1 MNVVLLDPGL
11 QSAIGHHYNLDLGL
25 VGELRRL
32 GVSYRLFVNQAVTPD
47 LAERLG
53 AEPCFHFHPYRRSS
67 EDPYI
72 RDFEDYLDLNEH
84 AFTELK
90 ILAGAVDLSD
100 SLVIVH
106 TTTNRMLLGL
116 AKWLASG
123 SLPASSRLA
132 LVLPHVSGFTD
143 GNLSWDAVFY
153 RHAFNRLRPH
163 LSQVVLLTLSDMQ
176 AREFG
181 ALAEAPV
188 EVMPYP
194 NPASVWRRENPPTK
208 RPARPK
214 RRILFCGEATM
225 RKGFHLLADIIRA
238 VGEARR
244 DVEFAIQLN
253 GWQSDSDRV
262 AEFQKFARARY
273 DTKTITGFIGEDDY
287 YRLIE
292 DADAV
297 LLPYQSPV
305 YKAGTSAVFEE
316 AMYLGKPAI
325 VPPGTMMASQ
335 LGPHPHAGVVAGGMD
350 AAHFGE
356 AVLTLARDYPR
367 FADGAL
373 EAGKAWQ
380 ARDGMD
386 RFVSFLLDRARR

>member
-25 VGELRRL
+25 VGELKRL
-32 GVSYRLFVNQAVTPD
+32 GVPYRLFVNQGVTPE
-47 LAERLG
+47 LAARLG

-84 AFTELK
+84 AFAELK
-90 ILAGAVDLSD
+90 VLAGAVDLSD

-106 TTTNRMLLGL
+106 TATNRMLLGL

-123 SLPASSRLA
+123 TFPALSRLA

-163 LSQVVLLTLSDMQ
+163 LGQVRLLTLSELQ

-181 ALAEAPV
+181 TLADAPV

-194 NPASVWRRENPPTK
+194 NPASVWRREHPAPK
-208 RPARPK
+208 RPPRPK

-225 RKGFHLLADIIRA
+225 RKGFHLLPDIIRT
-238 VGEARR
+238 VGGGRR
-244 DVEFAIQLN
+244 DVEFVVQLN
-253 GWQSDSDRV
+253 GWQSDGDRV

-273 DTKTITGFIGEDDY
+273 DTKTVAGFIGEDDY

-305 YKAGTSAVFEE
+305 YRAGTSAVFEE
-316 AMYLGKPAI
+316 AMYLGKPVI
-325 VPPGTMMASQ
+325 VPPGTMMAAQ
-335 LGPHPHAGVVAGGMD
+335 LSPHADAGIVAGGMD
-350 AAHFGE
+350 AVSFGQ
-356 AVLTLARDYPR
+356 AVLTLAGDYPR
-367 FADGAL
+367 FAAAAAR
-373 EAGKAWQ
+373 AGEAWQ

-386 RFVSFLLDRARR
+386 RFVAFLLERTGK

>member
-25 VGELRRL
+25 VGELKRL
-32 GVSYRLFVNQAVTPD
+32 GVPYRLFVNQGVTAE
-47 LAERLG
+47 LAARLG

-67 EDPYI
+67 EDRYI

-84 AFTELK
+84 AFAELK
-90 ILAGAVDLSD
+90 TLAGAVDLVD

-106 TTTNRMLLGL
+106 TATNRMLLGL
-116 AKWLASG
+116 AKWLTSG
-123 SLPASSRLA
+123 SFPASSRLV

-163 LSQVVLLTLSDMQ
+163 LGQVTLMTLSDLQ

-194 NPASVWRRENPPTK
+194 NPASTWRRDHPS
-208 RPARPK
+208 ARRAQRSK
-214 RRILFCGEATM
+214 QRILFCGEATM
-225 RKGFHLLADIIRA
+225 RKGFHLLADIIRT
-238 VGEARR
+238 VGDARR

-253 GWQSDSDRV
+253 GWQSDNERV
-262 AEFQKFARARY
+262 VEFQKFARARY
-273 DTKTITGFIGEDDY
+273 DTKTIAGFIGEDDY

-305 YKAGTSAVFEE
+305 YRSGTSAVFEE
-316 AMYLGKPAI
+316 AMYLGKPVI
-325 VPPGTMMASQ
+325 VPPETMMATQ
-335 LGPHPHAGVVAGGMD
+335 LAPHSDAGVVAGGMD
-350 AAHFGE
+350 ATSFGK
-356 AVLTLARDYPR
+356 AVLTLVGDYPR
-367 FADGAL
+367 FATGASAAA
-373 EAGKAWQ
+373 EAWQ

-386 RFVSFLLDRARR
+386 RFVAYLLDRVR